1 MALPGAEW
9 NAPFGLSGEC
19 GTPTAN
25 WVAEFMPIGWGD
37 TYDQSKAG
45 QAFNITSLPD
55 GTYYIEII
63 ANPEHLLHEVTQAN
77 DVSLRKVIITGPAGH
92 RHVRV
97 PAWHG
102 IDPEK

>member
-1 MALPGAEW
+1 LPA
-9 NAPFGLSGEC
+9 APAHIGLSGDY
-19 GTPTAN
+19 GDPMAN
-25 WVAEFMPIGWGD
+25 WVSETMPVGWGD
-37 TYDQSKAG
+37 TYLQSKSG
-45 QAFNITSLPD
+45 QAFNITHLPD

-63 ANPEHLLHEVTQAN
+63 ANPRHLLHEVTRAN
-77 DVSLRKVIITGPAGH
+77 DISLRKVIISGPTGH